1 MAFSGLM
8 GFIGGAARAGEQV
21 ADQTLARMDAAGV
34 AKAKEEAQLRLEQ
47 RTEQAAIAREG
58 RANSREDFT
67 YKRGLMDAKA
77 KTAEERQFAID
88 DEQRKYDLGRTRIP
102 NTIKD
107 SNAVYTGSK
116 EKQEGSEKNKSEI
129 NLNNAKAARDQAEAK
144 KALAEIGN
152 GGKKPLTESELAAQ
166 VEVGDKG
173 LRIAYRIGVDPVTG
187 LYTGNAEDVKG
198 YLTAKQKLERAVRN
212 GESLPAAYVEKLFS
226 GTETEKSTAK
236 AQEDSDVKAGVEYI
250 NKNSSWYKSSITP
263 EKFKQL
269 PQEEQDKAIS
279 QGKASAASKQ
289 KSTEQKVPP
298 AKDSLKNN
306 EVIVKDG
313 KSYTWNSQTQ
323 KFYPVS
329 ENPKGLMSG
338 ADDLAGRAE
347 AARKRMDDLA
357 KKTGYTSPEERDAAR
372 KQKHIPQKPEN
383 APGGTKIE
391 NPVINTLPKMGL
403 SEQGKRDEAE
413 YQKLGDRKIS
423 DKEYMSVLQRLLGNE
438 EFRNNHPE
446 VVRQFKNAQDELA
459 AFNEKQ
465 KKKGSR

>member
-1 MAFSGLM
+1 MGFSNFMGLM
-8 GFIGGAARAGEQV
+8 GGAARAGEQV
-21 ADQTLARMDAAGV
+21 ADQTLARMDASAI
-34 AKAKEEAQLRLEQ
+34 AKAKEEAQIRLEQ

-58 RANSREDFT
+58 RGYKREDFT
-67 YKRGLMDAKA
+67 YERGLMDDQAKL
-77 KTAEERQFAID
+77 KDSRDYAIKH
-88 DEQRKYDLGRTRIP
+88 EQDQYNLGRSRIADQ
-102 NTIKD
+102 IKD
-107 SNAVYTGSK
+107 SNAIYAGSK
-116 EKQEGSEKNKSEI
+116 EKQKAAAKTDSEIEKNKAQAQHEIAQAKKTMSEI
-129 NLNNAKAARDQAEAK
+129 GAGGAKPLSENDVAARV
-144 KALAEIGN
+144 
-152 GGKKPLTESELAAQ
+152 T
-166 VEVGDKG
+166 VGDKG
-173 LRIAYRIGVDPVTG
+173 LRIAYNIGTDPVTG
-187 LYTGNAEDVKG
+187 QFTGKAEDIKG
-198 YLTAKQKLERAVRN
+198 YLTAFAKLERAVRN
-212 GESLPAAYVEKLFS
+212 NESLPAAYVEKLFS

-236 AQEDSDVKAGVEYI
+236 AKEESDVKAGVENI
-250 NKNSSWYKSSITP
+250 NKNSKWYQSNITP
-263 EKFKQL
+263 EKFKML

-279 QGKASAASKQ
+279 QGKASTASKQ
-289 KSTEQKVPP
+289 ESTEQKVPP

-329 ENPKGLMSG
+329 EKPKGLMSG